1 MTDDQP
7 LRGVAFR
14 ERLVHAVPPFLPHP
28 LLHDRHAMT
37 IAGAK
42 TPRGLADFVEDAE
55 RLWLPVDDATSVLVE
70 AHWQRDPH
78 APVLV
83 LVHGLSGSSRSP
95 YMLGTAHKAFRRGF
109 SALRLNIRNCGG
121 TERQTPTLYNAA
133 LTDDLHGLVSWLG
146 RTRPESAVCVAGYS
160 LGGALTLHAGARWGD
175 RPPAHV
181 AGLST
186 VSAPVDLVD
195 TSRTMHTGAMN
206 RVYMR
211 LFLDGFVRAMRSKAA
226 AFPELYPHDAMRGY
240 RDFYEF
246 DSQWT
251 APSFGYRDANDYYER
266 TSAMHVVGDV
276 RIPTLMLHSEDD
288 PLVPLR
294 GRGLAAVQENPH
306 LLLRCVRYGGHNA
319 FLGARPARGA
329 QRVDVDRWWAENR
342 IVDWAEARVAAY
354 QMEARS
360 EAGRTI
366 GAFASR
372 PKASA

>member
-1 MTDDQP
+1 
-7 LRGVAFR
+7 
-14 ERLVHAVPPFLPHP
+14 
-28 LLHDRHAMT
+28 MT

-42 TPRGLADFVEDAE
+42 LPRHLEDFAAAAE

-70 AHWQRDPH
+70 AHWQRDPL
-78 APVLV
+78 APLLV
-83 LVHGLSGSSRSP
+83 MVHGLSGSAHSP
-95 YMLGTAHKAFRRGF
+95 YMLGTAAKAHRRGF
-109 SALRLNIRNCGG
+109 AALRLNIRNCGG

-146 RTRPESAVCVAGYS
+146 RTRPGAPVCVAGYS

-175 RPPAHV
+175 TPPAPV
-181 AGLST
+181 VGLTT

-195 TSRTMHTGAMN
+195 TSRTMHTGPMN
-206 RVYMR
+206 RLYMR
-211 LFLDGFVRAMRSKAA
+211 LFLDGFVRAMRGKAA

-251 APSFGYRDANDYYER
+251 APAFGFRDAHDYYAK
-266 TSAMHVVGDV
+266 TSAMHVVGDI
-276 RIPTLMLHSEDD
+276 RIPTLMLHSHDD

-294 GRGLAAVQENPH
+294 GQALESVHANP
-306 LLLRCVRYGGHNA
+306 LLQLRCVQYGGHNA
-319 FLGARPARGA
+319 FLAARPAHTHERA
-329 QRVDVDRWWAENR
+329 DPDRWWAESR

-354 QMEARS
+354 QMAARS
-360 EAGRTI
+360 PAGRTI
-366 GAFASR
+366 GALSSR